1 LTTYGSSFSIN
12 AYISKNKIKTEKRN
26 SRRSNTSRD
35 APVGGRCKWNCVE
48 LALEFPAERLVSL
61 DGFDRYIEDMH

>member
-1 LTTYGSSFSIN
+1 M
-12 AYISKNKIKTEKRN
+12 TEKRN